1 MKQVVQ
7 NYRDGSLSLEDV
19 PAPLCRAGG
28 VLVRTIYSLVSTGT
42 ERMKVQQARMS
53 LIEKARARPDK
64 VRQVI
69 ESVKQVGVVESM
81 NKVRERLEALTP
93 LGYSMAGRVETVG
106 AGIDDVNVGDLV
118 ACAGEGIAC
127 HAEFVFVP
135 RKLVAR
141 IPDAADVKDA
151 AFTTVGAI
159 AMHGV
164 RQANVK
170 LGDSVLVVGLGLVG
184 LLGVQIL
191 KAAGCRVI
199 GVDIAEDKLELARQ
213 CGADEAL
220 HRNNPTLKDT
230 IQQLTNGAGVDAA
243 YIAAST
249 KSNDPMTL
257 AGEVVRDR
265 GTVAI
270 VGMVPV
276 EADWRVY
283 YDKELRVVM
292 SRSYGPGRYDAN
304 YERRGI
310 DYPIGYVRWTENRN
324 MEEFLRLVAGG
335 AVRPSLL
342 KPTIYPFE
350 DAPEAYR
357 KLHEGGGDSSVAIL
371 FEYPKDA
378 EPTTR
383 IDLPKPIA
391 GQSAN
396 PGAIGVGL
404 IGAGNFATATL
415 IPAMKKADGARLRA
429 ICSAGGLSA
438 RSAGGRHGFD
448 YCTSDIADVLNDDE
462 VHAIVIAT
470 RHDTHANFAAQ
481 ALRAGKHVFVEKPL
495 ALKPAELH
503 DVIAAQATSG
513 RVLMPGY
520 NRRFSPLA
528 VTVRDEF
535 AGAQSPIEIVCRV
548 SAGEIKADSWYQD
561 ADEGGWRI
569 VSEGCH
575 WVDLIQFIA
584 GSTVERAYAEMVGG
598 GLAGKQNDN
607 CIATLRLRDGSIG
620 TLIYVA
626 NGDTTAGKERI
637 EVFGQ
642 NRTAV
647 IDNWRHA
654 TITSKGKTR
663 KLSAGAAG
671 KGHAAEMQAFI
682 DAARN
687 GNDACLPFG
696 DAVACTAATFAI
708 ATSLLTEVPVR
719 CDDVMQSSGNED
731 RQASQKP

>member
-28 VLVRTIYSLVSTGT
+28 VLVRTCWSLVSTGT

-69 ESVKQVGVVESM
+69 ESVKQVGIAESM

-93 LGYSMAGRVETVG
+93 LGYSMAGRVEAVG
-106 AGIDDVNVGDLV
+106 AGIDDINVGDLV

-127 HAEFVFVP
+127 HAEFAFVP
-135 RKLVAR
+135 RNLVAR
-141 IPDAADVKDA
+141 IPDNADAKDA

-164 RQANVK
+164 RQADVK
-170 LGDSVLVVGLGLVG
+170 LGDSVLVIGLGLVG

-199 GVDIAEDKLELARQ
+199 GVDIADDKLALARQ
-213 CGADEAL
+213 CGAEVAL
-220 HRNNPTLKDT
+220 HRNDPALKDT
-230 IQQLTNGAGVDAA
+230 ILQLTNGAGIDAA

-249 KSNDPMTL
+249 KSSDPLTL

-324 MEEFLRLVAGG
+324 MEEFLRLVASG

-342 KPTIYPFE
+342 KPTTYPFE

-357 KLHEGGGDSSVAIL
+357 RLHEGGGDASVAIL
-371 FEYPKDA
+371 FEYPNDA
-378 EPTTR
+378 KPVTR
-383 IDLPKPIA
+383 IDFAKPT
-391 GQSAN
+391 AN
-396 PGAIGVGL
+396 KATRTDDIGIGL

-415 IPAMKKADGARLRA
+415 IPAMKKATGATLRG

-448 YCTSDIADVLNDDE
+448 YCTSDIADILKDDA
-462 VHAIVIAT
+462 VHAVVIAT
-470 RHDTHANFAAQ
+470 RHDTHAKFAAQ

-495 ALKPAELH
+495 ALKPVELH
-503 DVIAAQATSG
+503 DLIDAQSSSG
-513 RVLMPGY
+513 CILMPGY
-520 NRRFSPLA
+520 NRRFSPLSIA
-528 VTVRDEF
+528 VRNEF
-535 AGAQSPIEIVCRV
+535 AGASSPIEIVCRV

-561 ADEGGWRI
+561 AEEGGWRI

-598 GLAGKQNDN
+598 LAGKSNDN
-607 CIATLRLRDGSIG
+607 CVATLRLCDGSIG

-647 IDNWRHA
+647 IDNWRQA

-663 KLSAGAAG
+663 KISAGASG

-682 DAARN
+682 DAARS
-687 GNDACLPFG
+687 GSDACLPFG

-708 ATSLLTEVPVR
+708 ATSLLTEAPVR
-719 CDDVMQSSGNED
+719 CDDVMHLSETED
-731 RQASQKP
+731 